1 MQNVKRRILSILMT
15 LALVL
20 TLTPA
25 LCAEAQAASVGSMP
39 IGISGIEAGDTV
51 YFGTADGDALVW
63 RVLDTETNAGE
74 NGLFL
79 LSEALFEGSVFDKT
93 APYSNAWYGSET
105 QSWCVDFAAEAFSAG
120 ELQAITETDKAAGTS
135 ESYDIAWSDAALDGD
150 KVFFLSAAEL
160 AEFVSAA
167 NDDSKLIAKLDGEAG
182 SWWLRSARKDG
193 TLDAGVVTAEGKVVY
208 GQAYLNWAARPAM
221 NLWGGNVVFA
231 SPAVGGKADAVDS
244 TLSTIDTEKPDGW
257 KLTVADANLPAV
269 TAAPNGGGSG
279 FTVTVDGGKVKLDYS
294 GAPVGAN
301 EYVSVLLVNED
312 VEISHYG
319 RIANNSASGTAEIDI
334 PALTAGNYYLVVFN
348 EQCNGD
354 YATDYV
360 GDSVSIPL
368 TVILNPQD
376 APQAAFT
383 ANGDSAGVLS
393 GLQTGTKYSTDGGA
407 TWNTADGA
415 TAQLTGVSAAN
426 DIKLYIPGDGT
437 STDDSEEQ
445 VIDVTQPAAPSVTKT
460 DCTDYDNNDGTIA
473 GVDSTMEYKKTGDAG
488 WTPVTGTSITDLEPG
503 TYLVRVKATGTALAS
518 NGKSVVIDAHQCD
531 MGNDWQKDKTHH
543 WMECDCGH
551 EERRGEHQFG
561 DWEVTKEAEG
571 KKDGEKQRVCEVCQ
585 YVDTDVI
592 PAPAPETGD
601 SNMMW
606 LLAVLVSGIAL
617 AGALIYGRKSK
628 LLTKIFSVVLAAVM
642 VFSLVLPYAET
653 AAAAAGDSSYIGY
666 DGYIWSGKDRTDK
679 QQVDLSAPNVPENTI
694 GLYENAYFALREL
707 NLAREQV

>member
-1 MQNVKRRILSILMT
+1 MT

-25 LCAEAQAASVGSMP
+25 LCAEAQAAAVGAMP
-39 IGISGIEAGDTV
+39 HDHSGVAAGDTV
-51 YFGTADGDALVW
+51 YFGSADGAPIAW
-63 RVLDTETNAGE
+63 RVLDTKIDAGTD
-74 NGLFL
+74 GLFL
-79 LSEALFEGSVFDKT
+79 LSEALFDGGAFDKA
-93 APYSNAWYGSET
+93 APYSNAWDGSDA
-105 QSWCVDFAAEAFSAG
+105 QSWCENFAGEAFTAG
-120 ELQAITETDKAAGTS
+120 ELWAIFATDKAAGTS
-135 ESYDIAWSDAALDGD
+135 DVYDIEWNDAELDND

-160 AEFVSAA
+160 AAYISAA
-167 NDDSKLIAKLDGEAG
+167 NDDSKLIAKLDGEVG

-221 NLWGGNVVFA
+221 NLWDSYVVST
-231 SPAVGGKADAVDS
+231 SPAVGGKADAVDG
-244 TLSTIDTEKPDGW
+244 TLSTIGTEKPDAW
-257 KLTVADANLPAV
+257 KVTVFDPSRPMV
-269 TAAPNGGGSG
+269 TAAPANGGFG
-279 FTVTVDGGKVKLDYS
+279 FTVTANGGKVALNYS
-294 GAPVGAN
+294 GALLGAN
-301 EYVSVLLVNED
+301 EYVSVLLMDAND
-312 VEISHYG
+312 NFTHYG
-319 RIANNSASGTAEIDI
+319 RIANNTASGTAEIEI
-334 PALTAGNYYLVVFN
+334 PALPAGNYSLAIFN

-354 YATDYV
+354 YTTDYTGV
-360 GDSVSIPL
+360 LHCFPL

-376 APQAAFT
+376 APEATFT
-383 ANGDSAGVLS
+383 ANGDSTGVLS
-393 GLQTGTKYSTDGGA
+393 GLQPGTKYSTDGGA

-460 DCTDYDNNDGTIA
+460 DCTDYDNDDGTIA

-518 NGKSVVIDAHQCD
+518 NGKSVVIDAHLCD

-571 KKDGEKQRVCEVCQ
+571 KKDGEKQRVCEVCK

-642 VFSLVLPYAET
+642 IFSLVLPYAET

-694 GLYENAYFALREL
+694 HRP
-707 NLAREQV
+707 V